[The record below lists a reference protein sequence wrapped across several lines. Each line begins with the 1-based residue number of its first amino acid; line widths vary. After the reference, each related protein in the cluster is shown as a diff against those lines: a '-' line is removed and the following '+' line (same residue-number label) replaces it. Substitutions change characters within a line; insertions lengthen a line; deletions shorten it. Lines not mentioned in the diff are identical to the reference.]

1 MYNRAERKLIHTN
14 GKFTMGKF
22 KSSLFFN
29 DLRGKVFSP
38 FVDNGGIIDHHYRN
52 FLCVLNVQSCLLL
65 CVLSVQL

>member
-1 MYNRAERKLIHTN
+1 
-14 GKFTMGKF
+14 MGKF

-52 FLCVLNVQSCLLL
+52 FLTDFYIFFGYQIQPLSKKNVFAKILYG
-65 CVLSVQL
+65 